1 MNWWLFRTKSTK
13 PSFGVLDA
21 HAHFFLN
28 LLVQHLV
35 TCKHMVARMLADKRE
50 GWGDHPLLLGLCC
63 EIHLSWEYSSIS
75 LDILSVMVV
84 KKVMTAAEDRII
96 FFVWI
101 WFKNLKRNF
110 MIYYTCLF
118 SETWSCSEQLRILS
132 NVLSSVLAA
141 FIYDTLVELEG
152 FMLLECSNTLF
163 FSCQLRSV

>member
-1 MNWWLFRTKSTK
+1 
-13 PSFGVLDA
+13 
-21 HAHFFLN
+21 
-28 LLVQHLV
+28 
-35 TCKHMVARMLADKRE
+35 
-50 GWGDHPLLLGLCC
+50 
-63 EIHLSWEYSSIS
+63 
-75 LDILSVMVV
+75 
-84 KKVMTAAEDRII
+84 
-96 FFVWI
+96 
-101 WFKNLKRNF
+101 